1 MSPTPHIF
9 SYFLY
14 YPFLRSGQFK
24 RKVLGIEGIE
34 YLPYLI
40 KIQAAIFT
48 LSVFAITQNV
58 ELHIKTVLQ
67 TSGDI
72 VPYEVIQ
79 GSEENEYYGWRHP
92 TTSSDVL
99 L

>member
-1 MSPTPHIF
+1 MFSASHISLQQAVHLSPAPHIF

-48 LSVFAITQNV
+48 LPVFAITQNV
-58 ELHIKTVLQ
+58 ELHIKQFFKLQ
-67 TSGDI
+67 AILCLTK
-72 VPYEVIQ
+72 
-79 GSEENEYYGWRHP
+79 
-92 TTSSDVL
+92 
-99 L
+99 